1 MTRVKQKLRSIMHII
16 LTIAVGVGLF
26 SNLCI
31 VTYADSNDRQRAM
44 IQYFENQGATG
55 ITDNITEADLRLF
68 GIFMSNFYEPFS
80 TNLLQGSVDSTSQT
94 YEEKVKTVCAYLM
107 GYSDYTDMSSQN
119 QEIASEFATKMLANI
134 KNNKKALYLATDT
147 EIDITTINQ
156 CTLRTWLEQTQN
168 VQLVDENG
176 NVFFKYEPQ
185 STGNSRYCDVATI
198 VALAAGGDSY
208 ATYVDQIEE
217 ADNDIAYAL
226 YITPFGDII
235 DGSGLVIIPGCI
247 NPYTWNS
254 NGNAMPINN
263 SFYMG
268 GLVSKDYQFALSA
281 GTDKKTYANTIYSS
295 LSKFSAYTS
304 LRETPVKCY
313 GLKTA
318 YPLDAPTDSEMRLDK
333 LNDTAIQDLYYS
345 FVITMDDTTVSDTR
359 GFWDKV
365 LFWKNDNTI
374 KQNIDDRMRAII
386 ITEDDMS
393 ALKQD
398 LYVINSKNSYGSY
411 DYAGAQN
418 NHCYIFSS
426 DGSVADNYL
435 ASPALRDN
443 VNITEKVNSKDD
455 VLTLNDIIKAT
466 SETKCIAG
474 LNQVGI
480 DLQIANTYQK
490 EKIDK
495 TQFTLADYA
504 NVLLKYYVIT
514 TIADIGTSLNLY
526 SSQMGNL
533 IVAQKT
539 NLWAE
544 IFYAYMMSYD
554 SLNANLP
561 SLDLTDIS
569 NIFSNIGGNATTT
582 DQIAAENAKLANKL
596 LKQMV
601 TYTSNDYNTEK
612 GDLVQNF
619 ATSIILKW
627 HRQLLGLESTDI
639 GNTGK
644 SMKFTGINSP
654 VELPSLQEMT
664 ITAYLLQMYKKVYV
678 FLVAIALIVTIMLL
692 LMRLRDFKQAVATIL
707 ILAIGLLIPQTLLD
721 SVTQVTNTVT
731 TGMYTDRFT
740 FWALLQHQQDIQ
752 NEKEQVALEEKE
764 QEEGLNSAEES
775 EKQLAKAMT
784 AVERYYNASDGI
796 QLKWMQAKK
805 GNSYTGTTGVDMT
818 EDAIPGLNTFKW
830 LFSGYIKQESYASD
844 ALATYVYRTY
854 SSIAQNAKSNYDNI
868 KDMNGYIQQIDTV
881 AMLSEERNGGKYTA
895 QQHNFYKTVPLSNQ
909 EVTNAIN
916 NTNVGLQNA
925 GLQIP
930 ATPNESMS
938 AWLYLSESPFYY
950 FYNALKDAYGEDD
963 TFLEA
968 FLSDDVYKSTTE
980 DQTKGALKDYLDL
993 EGLCTYVI
1001 PYMEGANNYVVRW
1014 VNKYGI
1020 SANNYTGNL
1029 TDTNDKLDAITNNA
1043 LNNVWNLY
1051 CPWVDTLEDLRIT
1064 TATVSVM
1071 GHNYKV
1077 SDTFNP
1083 VMYYDEETQQ
1093 GRYMVFSEAQR
1104 INDGVGVN
1112 DLTVTEQKLLQ
1123 VLDETYTDIRYL
1135 ANYVAYDN
1143 EALVTAA
1150 AMAATFNFNKIFS
1163 ETALTG
1169 ESKLLYPQGYEL
1181 KTFNF
1186 DALMRLILLNN
1197 TGMSVMDTADV
1208 YETVVCSS
1216 LISGVLLVI
1225 NDILTVDLI
1234 PAIKILMT
1242 VSIFVLTILVSIT
1255 LVLQKSREILNV
1267 TTKILIQP
1275 TLLYGVL
1282 SVAYAGIIAVLM
1294 GDGLTTYV
1302 GSRSGTI
1309 VTNSPT
1315 QALLLL
1321 IIVDV
1326 VLIVSYWKI
1335 IAGMCKEIIKYGKMN
1350 LKQVTDVLR
1359 SGVPQLLKKITN
1371 SEALISLRQHY
1382 NANSANKARIARLN
1396 NQTSNV
1402 ASQGVGTAQVQETQ
1416 QTAETIQD
1424 TANKNAAYA
1433 EELNQLA
1440 TDDTALDSASDK
1452 TVATDTTAQASDM
1465 HTSVVQETD
1474 AQDVNNAEQGDV
1486 QENTQLK
1493 GKKEIVVKTVK
1504 NADAVQ
1510 ENRVRINANKVEN
1523 KTEDK
1528 QQENLGTA
1536 VTVEATKVQQLQ
1548 MQENEKEAKTVIV
1561 ENTPINDSDVQE
1573 NRVRVNAKKPAKS
1586 KKSNKNTSDKDVK

>member
-1 MTRVKQKLRSIMHII
+1 MKEIGSVVLMTRVKQKLRSIMHII

-119 QEIASEFATKMLANI
+119 QEIASEFATKMLSNI

-147 EIDITTINQ
+147 VEITTTNQ
-156 CTLRTWLEQTQN
+156 CTLRKWLEQTQN
-168 VQLVDENG
+168 AQLVDENG

-185 STGNSRYCDVATI
+185 SQGKSRFCDAATI
-198 VALAAGGDSY
+198 VALAAGGDAY
-208 ATYVDQIEE
+208 ATYVENIEE
-217 ADNDIAYAL
+217 SDNDIAYAL

-268 GLVSKDYQFALSA
+268 GLVSKDYQFALSVGA
-281 GTDKKTYANTIYSS
+281 KKDTYANTIYSS

-304 LRETPVKCY
+304 LRATPVKCY

-318 YPLDAPTDSEMRLDK
+318 YPVNAPKDSEMRLDK
-333 LNDTAIQDLYYS
+333 LNDTTIQDLYYS
-345 FVITMDDTTVSDTR
+345 FVITMDDTTVTDTR

-365 LFWKNDNTI
+365 LIWNNANTI
-374 KQNIDDRMRAII
+374 KQNIEDRMRAII
-386 ITEDDMS
+386 INEDDMT

-435 ASPALRDN
+435 ASPALRDG
-443 VNITEKVNSKDD
+443 VNITENG
-455 VLTLNDIIKAT
+455 LTLQDIMKAAI
-466 SETKCIAG
+466 ETKCIDG
-474 LNQVGI
+474 LNQVGLELLLAKTYNKANI
-480 DLQIANTYQK
+480 D
-490 EKIDK
+490 E
-495 TQFTLADYA
+495 TQFTLEDYA

-582 DQIAAENAKLANKL
+582 DQIATENAKLANKL

-639 GNTGK
+639 GSTGK

-692 LMRLRDFKQAVATIL
+692 LMRLRDFKQSVATIL

-752 NEKEQVALEEKE
+752 NENEQEALEEKE

-775 EKQLAKAMT
+775 EKQLVKAMT

-805 GNSYTGTTGVDMT
+805 GNSYTGTTGVDVT

-881 AMLSEERNGGKYTA
+881 EMLSEERNGGKYTA

-968 FLSDDVYKSTTE
+968 FLSDDVYKSMTD
-980 DQTKGALKDYLDL
+980 DQTKGAIKDYLDL

-1001 PYMEGANNYVVRW
+1001 PYMEGANNYVIRW

-1029 TDTNDKLDAITNNA
+1029 TDADDKLDAVTNNA

-1064 TATVSVM
+1064 TGTVSVM
-1071 GHNYKV
+1071 GKNYKV

-1083 VMYYDEETQQ
+1083 IMYYDEETQQ

-1123 VLDETYTDIRYL
+1123 VLDDTYTDIRYL
-1135 ANYVAYDN
+1135 ANYVSYDN

-1169 ESKLLYPQGYEL
+1169 ESKMLYPQGYEL

-1197 TGMSVMDTADV
+1197 TGMSVMDTSDV
-1208 YETVVCSS
+1208 YETVICNS

-1267 TTKILIQP
+1267 TVKILIQP

-1315 QALLLL
+1315 QALLVL

-1335 IAGMCKEIIKYGKMN
+1335 IASMCKEIIKYGKMN
-1350 LKQVTDVLR
+1350 LKHVTDVLKAGLPR
-1359 SGVPQLLKKITN
+1359 LLKNINN
-1371 SEALISLRQHY
+1371 SEALISFRQHY
-1382 NANSANKARIARLN
+1382 NANSANKARIDQLN
-1396 NQTSNV
+1396 EQTS
-1402 ASQGVGTAQVQETQ
+1402 AGKSQGIDKAKTSETQ
-1416 QTAETIQD
+1416 QTAETQQD
-1424 TANKNAAYA
+1424 TANKNAEYA

-1440 TDDTALDSASDK
+1440 TD
-1452 TVATDTTAQASDM
+1452 ATDLDKDSTAQERAM
-1465 HTSVVQETD
+1465 TTSETQETETQD
-1474 AQDVNNAEQGDV
+1474 ANNAEHGDV
-1486 QENTQLK
+1486 QKNTQLK
-1493 GKKEIVVKTVK
+1493 EKKEQDV
-1504 NADAVQ
+1504 VQ
-1510 ENRVRINANKVEN
+1510 ENRVRIKESKDGN
-1523 KTEDK
+1523 KTEEK
-1528 QQENLGTA
+1528 KQENTGIETS
-1536 VTVEATKVQQLQ
+1536 VETKKVQQLQ
-1548 MQENEKEAKTVIV
+1548 NQENKKDTHNVNV
-1561 ENTPINDSDVQE
+1561 ENTPIDAKEVQE
-1573 NRVRVNAKKPAKS
+1573 NRVRMTAKKQAKS
-1586 KKSNKNTSDKDVK
+1586 KNSKKHTSDKDVK